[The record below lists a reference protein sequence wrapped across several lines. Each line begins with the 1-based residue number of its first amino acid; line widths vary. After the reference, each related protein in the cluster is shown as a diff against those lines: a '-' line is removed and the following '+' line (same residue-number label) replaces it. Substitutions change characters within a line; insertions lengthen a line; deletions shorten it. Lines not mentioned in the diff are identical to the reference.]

1 MIVASARM
9 SKAPCTPWPLSPLDI
24 SHHPSARTILTS
36 RTHHSGR
43 SGRCVQAGR
52 MVPTSWCQIGS
63 DASWQPE
70 EIARDNDD
78 ADDTADNDV
87 LMTVMTIMIMMMLMI
102 IMMNN
107 GDNDDNP
114 DNDKDDHVTMLMM
127 MMLLMITIM
136 QMLLIMFC
144 LSCQWSCFCQRLH
157 EPQGSSCWLL
167 NPHAC

>member
-1 MIVASARM
+1 MRRTTAAACSFATPSMIVARM

-43 SGRCVQAGR
+43 SGCCVQAGR

-70 EIARDNDD
+70 EIARDDDD
-78 ADDTADNDV
+78 ADDTPDNDV

-102 IMMNN
+102 IMM
-107 GDNDDNP
+107 
-114 DNDKDDHVTMLMM
+114 
-127 MMLLMITIM
+127 IM
-136 QMLLIMFC
+136 VIMVIILIMIKMIMLQC
-144 LSCQWSCFCQRLH
+144 
-157 EPQGSSCWLL
+157 
-167 NPHAC
+167 